1 MNKPRILVLTWLP
14 DGLLPQ
20 LAERFPAFE
29 WIDGRT
35 ADALEQSLG
44 SAVIAYGLPPV
55 ARIAD
60 MPELRWV
67 QLLSAGVPQ
76 DFCPVARARQLT
88 VTSLVGL
95 YGSTIAEHAFA
106 LLTFLARNLHTAFRN
121 QRVGKWDQGVSQR
134 MVDLH
139 GRTLAIIGLGNIG
152 QSIARLGRAYGL
164 RVVGCRRTLT
174 PTPFVDQVYSL
185 TELHALLTE
194 ADFVVVTAPLTAR
207 TEGLLG
213 AAEFAAMKPGVLYVN
228 VSRGGI
234 AREEALLAALR
245 SGQVAA
251 AGLDAFA
258 VEPLPAGHPFWS
270 LPQVLISPHVSGE
283 TINQSARPA
292 ERFARNLA
300 AWTAGRPLEGRVDL
314 EQGY

>member
-1 MNKPRILVLTWLP
+1 MNKPRILVLAWLP
-14 DGLLPQ
+14 DGLLPR
-20 LAERFPAFE
+20 LAERFPDFE
-29 WIDGRT
+29 WTDGRT
-35 ADALEQSLG
+35 TDAFEKYLG
-44 SAVIAYGLPPV
+44 SAVIAYGLPPI

-60 MPELRWV
+60 MPELRWI
-67 QLLSAGVPQ
+67 QLVAAGVPQ
-76 DFCPVARARQLT
+76 ELCPIALARKLT

-95 YGSTIAEHAFA
+95 YGNTIAEHAFA
-106 LLTFLARNLHTAFRN
+106 LLTFLARNLHTAFHN
-121 QRVGKWDQGVSQR
+121 QREGKWDR
-134 MVDLH
+134 DIRTRIVDLH

-152 QSIARLGRAYGL
+152 QSIARLGRGYGL
-164 RVVGCRRTLT
+164 RVVGCRRTAT

-185 TELHALLTE
+185 PELHVLLAE
-194 ADFVVVTAPLTAR
+194 ADFVAVAAPLTAR
-207 TEGLLG
+207 TESLLG

-228 VSRGGI
+228 VSRGSI

-245 SGQVAA
+245 SGHVTA

>member
-1 MNKPRILVLTWLP
+1 MNKPRILVLAWLP
-14 DGLLPQ
+14 DGLLPR
-20 LAERFPAFE
+20 LAERFPDFE
-29 WIDGRT
+29 WTDGRT
-35 ADALEQSLG
+35 TDAFEKYLG
-44 SAVIAYGLPPV
+44 SAVIAYGLPPI

-67 QLLSAGVPQ
+67 QLISAGVPQ
-76 DFCPVARARQLT
+76 DLCPVARTCGLT
-88 VTSLVGL
+88 VTSLAGL
-95 YGSTIAEHAFA
+95 YGNTIAEHAFA
-106 LLTFLARNLHTAFRN
+106 LLTFLARNLHTAYRN
-121 QRVGKWDQGVSQR
+121 QREGQWDQDVRQR

-139 GRTLAIIGLGNIG
+139 GRTLAILALGNIG
-152 QSIARLGRAYGL
+152 QSVARLARAYGL
-164 RVVGCRRTLT
+164 RVIGCRRTAA
-174 PTPFVDQVYSL
+174 PAPFVDQVYPV
-185 TELHALLTE
+185 TELHAMLAV

-213 AAEFAAMKPGVLYVN
+213 AAEFAAMKPGVFYVN
-228 VSRGGI
+228 VSRGAI
-234 AREEALLAALR
+234 ACEEALLAALR
-245 SGQVAA
+245 SGHVAA

-300 AWTAGRPLEGRVDL
+300 AWVTGRPLEGTVDL